1 MQRATLVG
9 FASEQTPSD
18 KPPQTGLIDR
28 HILHFIHKG
37 SGYFNGKLLTAGY
50 GFLMQYADMY
60 EYYPNPDDPWE
71 YAWIS
76 FRDDEMLVTLKRLI
90 DFDEQKVFKYD
101 TSIEYFDVIKRAS
114 IELGLRRYH
123 QANGSYMGTSLY
135 YHLLAL
141 LNDDPYRKP
150 LHSQNRP
157 SLREKHV
164 SDIKRLV
171 SAGYAKPD
179 FSVATVSEN
188 LHLSRAYMRN
198 LFSMYESCS
207 VQEYII
213 RVRIAHAK
221 DFLLRTE
228 SPVGIIASS
237 VGYTDQL
244 QFSKIFKKY
253 CGKSPKQY
261 RDSLKESNREEI

>member
-9 FASEQTPSD
+9 FTTEQTPSD
-18 KPPQTGLIDR
+18 KPPQIGLIDK

-76 FRDDEMLVTLKRLI
+76 FRDDEMLVTLKRLV
-90 DFDEQKVFKYD
+90 DFDEHKVFRFD
-101 TSIEYFDVIKRAS
+101 NTIGYFDVINRAS
-114 IELGLRRYH
+114 VELGLRRYH

-171 SAGYAKPD
+171 SAGYANPG
-179 FSVATVSEN
+179 FSVTTVSED

-198 LFSMYESCS
+198 LFSMYEGCS

-228 SPVGIIASS
+228 ASVGIVASS
-237 VGYTDQL
+237 VGYGDQL

-253 CGKSPKQY
+253 CGMSPKQY